1 MDKWKLLDEETATL
15 VMITVIEGILA
26 FLVGG
31 SGEGVFFSR
40 SFVGEKF
47 CQSFTKA
54 SAHPDSL
61 SAG

>member
-31 SGEGVFFSR
+31 GEACFFRGV
-40 SFVGEKF
+40 
-47 CQSFTKA
+47 
-54 SAHPDSL
+54 L
-61 SAG
+61 